1 MKSAFRI
8 AASCCCLAAVSVA
21 AGATVSGVGFSQDPQ
36 TGRATITYSIDEP
49 AIITVDVRT
58 NRGDGVYASI
68 GADKLRLISG
78 EVNKF
83 VTNVNSSVSAS
94 WPLNSSMPEQTI
106 GAARVVVSAWSTNAP
121 PDYMAINLIDTDVVR
136 YYVSADAFPVPVT
149 SDMYKTEWLVMRRI
163 PATGVRWHMGY
174 PNQNDHVVTLSEDY
188 YIGIYEFTVGQW
200 LRCGLVKISDTYV
213 FANELLPASSTKYE
227 FLRGTVGEGINWP
240 ATGHNVLAD
249 SPIDVFRTK
258 FGMEV
263 DLPTEAQWEY
273 ACRAGT
279 GTETYNGCANSESLA
294 ATNGWYG
301 LKSWNQMGSVGH
313 LAPNPWGL
321 YDMYGGMLEWCLDWY
336 DANADLG
343 QLETTDPK
351 GVTSSP
357 VDKRVQR
364 SSGWNDVYTRLYSNF
379 RANLAPGT
387 AYATCGFRLV
397 APCRAP
403 LKAK

>member
-313 LAPNPWGL
+313 FAPNPWGL

>member
-8 AASCCCLAAVSVA
+8 AASYCCLAAVSSA
-21 AGATVSGVGFSQDPQ
+21 AGATVSGVGFSQDPLS
-36 TGRATITYSIDEP
+36 GKATVTYSIDEP

-68 GADKLRLISG
+68 GADKLRLICG
-78 EVNKF
+78 EVNKL
-83 VTNVNSSVSAS
+83 VTNVNASVSATL
-94 WPLNSSMPEQTI
+94 PLDSSMPAQAV
-106 GAARVVVSAWSTNAP
+106 GAARVVVSAWATNAP
-121 PDYMAINLIDTDVVR
+121 PDYMAINMIDTDVVR

-163 PATGVRWHMGY
+163 PAAGVRWHMGY
-174 PNQNDHVVTLSEDY
+174 PNQNDHVVTLSADY
-188 YIGIYEFTVGQW
+188 YMGIYEFTVGQW
-200 LRCGLVKISDTYV
+200 IRCGLVRISDTHV
-213 FANELLPASSTKYE
+213 LANELLPVSSTKYE

-240 ATGHNVLAD
+240 MTGHNVLSG
-249 SPIDVFRTK
+249 SPIDVFRTR
-258 FGMEV
+258 FGIEA

-279 GTETYNGCANSESLA
+279 GTETYNGCANSPELA
-294 ATNGWYG
+294 ATNGWFG
-301 LKSWNQMGSVGH
+301 LRAWNQMGAVGH
-313 LAPNPWGL
+313 FAPNPWGL

-357 VDKRVQR
+357 NDKRVQR

-379 RANLAPGT
+379 RSNLAPGT
-387 AYATCGFRLV
+387 AYATVGFRLV

-403 LKAK
+403 AKAK